1 MSYLRVPKNYSWCRY
16 HDKFYQT
23 SEFARYLR
31 EVQGLNV
38 GELIEHSELQR
49 DWNILEFEGY
59 KNWISDESHCSFLQC
74 KIIRII

>member
-1 MSYLRVPKNYSWCRY
+1 MSYLRVPKNCSWCRY

-38 GELIEHSELQR
+38 GELEHSEFQR
-49 DWNILEFEGY
+49 DPKL
-59 KNWISDESHCSFLQC
+59 KSLKVK
-74 KIIRII
+74 KIGF